1 MDPDV
6 VTNCPQSDH
15 RKSKFEL
22 RHGIKLGVV
31 FFMTESEF
39 DFRKT
44 FVIDVFLTKYRTFQ
58 CSTVQYISTFHR
70 QVPAAQTRTPADRV
84 VSTH

>member
-22 RHGIKLGVV
+22 RHGIKLGQV
-31 FFMTESEF
+31 FSMTESEF
-39 DFRKT
+39 
-44 FVIDVFLTKYRTFQ
+44 
-58 CSTVQYISTFHR
+58 
-70 QVPAAQTRTPADRV
+70 
-84 VSTH
+84 